1 LHVSTVYALLQIPV
15 GPRHHHGQAVGE
27 HEEFD
32 AELDA
37 LLAGLTGMEQVAD
50 ELRLRAAQGAGGPG
64 PRARALRA
72 AARVVRREASMPHP
86 CS

>member
-1 LHVSTVYALLQIPV
+1 
-15 GPRHHHGQAVGE
+15 VGE

-64 PRARALRA
+64 PRARALI
-72 AARVVRREASMPHP
+72 
-86 CS
+86 